1 MQVISYPLL
10 RIILESIATFY
21 QYPRLAQATLTM
33 SQLLFFLDSCSIV
46 HQHSSSLSQIGVSE
60 VEVNFW
66 ERLWVDEDKI
76 SEIEKKTGRQFRVTA
91 SNFDSGLV
99 VSLDAPYLGASPD
112 GKVIDVGCS
121 SPFGLLEVKCPKTK
135 FLVTSLDACSES
147 SFFLENVNDETKLK
161 CNHNYYAQVQGLM
174 RVNGIRRC
182 DFVVQTNKGLSIEC
196 IPFNDQH
203 WNILKGT
210 LKSYY
215 VTHFLAKAAREP

>member
-1 MQVISYPLL
+1 MHVQRAV
-10 RIILESIATFY
+10 
-21 QYPRLAQATLTM
+21 
-33 SQLLFFLDSCSIV
+33 
-46 HQHSSSLSQIGVSE
+46 
-60 VEVNFW
+60 
-66 ERLWVDEDKI
+66 
-76 SEIEKKTGRQFRVTA
+76 
-91 SNFDSGLV
+91 
-99 VSLDAPYLGASPD
+99 
-112 GKVIDVGCS
+112 
-121 SPFGLLEVKCPKTK
+121 
-135 FLVTSLDACSES
+135 
-147 SFFLENVNDETKLK
+147 FFLENVNDETKLK